1 VAAKW
6 NAKPESAIAS
16 ETAAW
21 SSTSLRV
28 ASAVPSCLG
37 ADGENRGTLMPAA
50 ARKYRYEILPISVL
64 LLLGSLAF
72 VHLLALPVFEDEGSQ
87 LRWVWRIIDA
97 GEWLQPL
104 GDGKPLE
111 AWPLVPLVRLGVHPL
126 TAARALHVLAGMI
139 GAVLIYQLAHQMGDR
154 WTAFVTG
161 VLYTL
166 CPFVVYLQRLA
177 LSDIFMCVA
186 GMWVLLS
193 IIKFVRCPDGRH
205 AVLLATS
212 LMLTAF
218 CKFPVGFFFLIAMPL
233 ALLLMPLHD
242 RRELQRPPALRNLIG
257 AHAPAALLAVAV
269 FVAAF
274 IRLRGGR
281 SPGFGLQDLL
291 GIGGGRY
298 HDVAATIGIARPNLA
313 NELSAQLSWPVT
325 VAGLVG
331 LVAAALLDDWR
342 KRWLITVGLLPMLG
356 IGLLA
361 QFWFPRY
368 LLFTIPP
375 LIVAAVSGWRSLS
388 LRAGRFRL
396 PLQFGVL
403 ALCAGFMGRQSAL
416 LIIDPVAAT
425 WSPVDRFQYFE
436 GWGSGYGYPEAAK
449 FALQA
454 ANPPLMIYSLDGHS
468 AYQLLTYLPVSWTSR
483 VKPIFYGQDGK
494 ELPSAGARLE
504 NLLVQAPTWILISEE
519 LLQVYLDSTFDSS
532 HSDQFDLSRIAVFE
546 KPGSRSRLA
555 IYDVRKSPD
564 AGDKAH
570 ADLLK
575 RRR

>member
-1 VAAKW
+1 M
-6 NAKPESAIAS
+6 SA
-16 ETAAW
+16 
-21 SSTSLRV
+21 
-28 ASAVPSCLG
+28 G
-37 ADGENRGTLMPAA
+37 

-87 LRWVWRIIDA
+87 LRWVWRIIEA

-126 TAARALHVLAGMI
+126 IAARALHVLAGMI
-139 GAVLIYQLAHQMGDR
+139 GAVLIYQLAHQIGDR

-161 VLYTL
+161 VLFTL

-186 GMWVLLS
+186 GIWVLLS
-193 IIKFVRCPDGRH
+193 IIKFIRFPERRH
-205 AVLLATS
+205 AVLLAIS
-212 LMLTAF
+212 LVLTAF
-218 CKFPVGFFFLIAMPL
+218 CKFPVGFYFLIAMPL

-242 RRELQRPPALRNLIG
+242 RRELQRPSALRNLIG
-257 AHAPAALLAVAV
+257 AHAPAVLLAVAV

-274 IRLRGGR
+274 IRLRSGR
-281 SPGFGLQDLL
+281 SAGFGLQDLL

-298 HDVAATIGIARPNLA
+298 HDVAGTMGIARPNLA
-313 NELSAQLSWPVT
+313 IELSTQLSWPVT

-361 QFWFPRY
+361 EFWFPRY

-403 ALCAGFMGRQSAL
+403 ALGVGFMGRQSAL
-416 LIIDPVAAT
+416 IVSDPIAAA

-449 FALQA
+449 FVLQA
-454 ANPPLMIYSLDGHS
+454 ANSPPMIYSLDGHS
-468 AYQLLTYLPVSWTSR
+468 AYQLLTYLPASWTRR
-483 VKPIFYGQDGK
+483 VKPIFYGPDGR
-494 ELPSAGARLE
+494 ELRDADARLE
-504 NLLVQAPTWILISEE
+504 NLLVHAPTWILASEE
-519 LLQVYLDSTFDSS
+519 LLQGYLDSAFDGN
-532 HSDQFDLSRIAVFE
+532 HADQFHLSRIAVFE

-555 IYDVRKSPD
+555 VYDVRQSPD
-564 AGDKAH
+564 VGDKAH
-570 ADLLK
+570 ADLLE